1 MARTRL
7 SEFQVRDEDFLSE
20 DEAATISGALKS
32 QIDAKPDTLI
42 ELTDT
47 PSGYDDGKYLKS
59 TAAGTEWATV
69 SGGSSAGGGISWTV
83 VSGTSINCVKDT
95 GYLINASN
103 NDVLLHLP
111 TTPSEGDTVGFC
123 DFYNKATSHT
133 ITISGSN
140 NIEGYS
146 EPLVLNMNGAGFNL
160 VYTDATR
167 GWEIVDDIAGGDNS
181 SCTSYRYVDRGDPSA
196 WDWDL
201 GDLTTDGAWHDLDC
215 SSIVSS
221 DATAIL
227 FRFYIKDD
235 AAGNTFQARKN
246 GLTNSQ
252 AVFAVKTQVANIVND
267 VNGIIAC
274 DSSQVIEYWASNTT
288 WTGIYIQI
296 LGWFTEGGSTGG
308 DVCADSDIS
317 DNKLIR
323 GDGGAK
329 KIQEC
334 STITVSDNGEMVN
347 TGQPCFSVYLSGNQS
362 NITAGSWVTVE
373 FDTESFDQG
382 NNFNTG
388 TYTFTA
394 PVTGKYLLTVILR
407 LHDVDTAASFYGI
420 TIVTSNKT
428 YYLYVDPNFT
438 GDLANYPVSL
448 TVIADMDINDTA
460 IVRFIQSGGANQA
473 DVFTDS
479 YFTGALIC

>member
-1 MARTRL
+1 MARSRIHE
-7 SEFQVRDEDFLSE
+7 SQVVDADFLSE
-20 DEAATISGALKS
+20 AEHTTTDHSTVSGVPRS
-32 QIDAKPDTLI
+32 LI
-42 ELTDT
+42 ELNDA
-47 PSGYDDGKYLKS
+47 PSDYDDGKYLKS
-59 TAAGTEWATV
+59 TAVGTEWATV

-201 GDLTTDGAWHDLDC
+201 GDLTTDGAWYDLDC

-334 STITVSDNGEMVN
+334 STITVTDDGEMTN
-347 TGQPCFSVYLSGNQS
+347 TGQPCFSAILTANQDNVTGDATQYS
-362 NITAGSWVTVE
+362 VTGSIWSELT
-373 FDTESFDQG
+373 DQG
-382 NNFNTG
+382 NNFSNG
-388 TYTFTA
+388 TFTA
-394 PVTGKYLLTVILR
+394 PVTGQYHLSGIISMTGIL
-407 LHDVDTAASFYGI
+407 AANSFGRIDIITSNRSYIVFYGEPYKLMNGSWKVLV
-420 TIVTSNKT
+420 TFSIV
-428 YYLYVDPNFT
+428 
-438 GDLANYPVSL
+438 
-448 TVIADMDINDTA
+448 ADMDASDTA
-460 IVRFIQSGGANQA
+460 YMRVDIRNGTKCIDIDDETMFMGS
-473 DVFTDS
+473 
-479 YFTGALIC
+479 LIC